1 MDRIEPERSLL
12 LVVDVQ
18 ERLATAMPQP
28 AMERLIANAGLLLE
42 AARLLRVP
50 VVASEQYPKGLGPTV
65 VALADRLRAASVVP
79 IDKLTFSAADEPR
92 VTQAI
97 AQHSPRSVIVV
108 GMETHVCVFQTVRE
122 LARRGYAVHVVADA
136 VASRREEHR
145 TLGLALCE
153 RAGAY
158 AVPAETV
165 IFDWLRVAGTAEF
178 RALSRLLR

>member
-28 AMERLIANAGLLLE
+28 AMERLVANAGLLLE

-65 VALADRLRAASVVP
+65 AALADRLRAVDVVP
-79 IDKLTFSAADEPR
+79 IDKLTFGAADEPR
-92 VTQAI
+92 VAQAI

-108 GMETHVCVFQTVRE
+108 GIETHVCVFQTVRE
-122 LARRGYAVHVVADA
+122 LARRGYAVYVVADA

-145 TLGLALCE
+145 ALGLALCE
-153 RAGAY
+153 RAGAL

-165 IFDWLRVAGTAEF
+165 IFDWLRVAGTDEF